1 MSQLSIHKGNKV
13 INYRGDLSA
22 PGGKETGMKRIPPL
36 QLSREMAEFVMAM
49 NANNMTFSIETLDE
63 LAALHRKMKL
73 ETENTREPNLESFD
87 ECFTARELVGVE
99 F

>member
-1 MSQLSIHKGNKV
+1 MRRV
-13 INYRGDLSA
+13 
-22 PGGKETGMKRIPPL
+22 PPL
-36 QLSREMAEFVMAM
+36 QLAREMAEFTMAM
-49 NANNMTFSIETLDE
+49 NANNKTFSGEALDE

-73 ETENTREPNLESFD
+73 ETENPQELNFESLG

>member
-1 MSQLSIHKGNKV
+1 
-13 INYRGDLSA
+13 
-22 PGGKETGMKRIPPL
+22 MKRVPPL

-49 NANNMTFSIETLDE
+49 NANNKTFSSETLDE
-63 LAALHRKMKL
+63 LTALHRKMKL
-73 ETENTREPNLESFD
+73 ETENPRETNLESFG